1 MNQNQ
6 VKPWAGAFIG
16 NKFHIPFSAV
26 KTKNRNKASAVAGY
40 LFADDQRG
48 LSTPPENKETKRQ
61 KETKTM
67 IETWSTYYPS
77 ERRTQ
82 QQITFW
88 EPRQKFVSWWST
100 SLTCTRNSLFSVCFL
115 RTLCKLGITARAISD
130 MCIWQFFM
138 ILICL
143 SAGATIGNIWK
154 RWPEGKTQKKWGGFG
169 TNQIW
174 KSGFQRGARPT

>member
-67 IETWSTYYPS
+67 IETWSTDNLS

-100 SLTCTRNSLFSVCFL
+100 SLTCTRNSLFFCVFSAYTVQTRDNCPCYFRYVYL
-115 RTLCKLGITARAISD
+115 TIFYDFNSSLCRSY
-130 MCIWQFFM
+130 
-138 ILICL
+138 
-143 SAGATIGNIWK
+143 N
-154 RWPEGKTQKKWGGFG
+154 R
-169 TNQIW
+169 
-174 KSGFQRGARPT
+174 

>member
-1 MNQNQ
+1 MFLTEFFKVAKWWTKIKWNLERE
-6 VKPWAGAFIG
+6 PLSAISFT
-16 NKFHIPFSAV
+16 FLTAV

-67 IETWSTYYPS
+67 IETWSTDNLS

-100 SLTCTRNSLFSVCFL
+100 SLTCTRNSLFFCVFSAYTVQTRDNCPCYFRYVYL
-115 RTLCKLGITARAISD
+115 KIFYDFNSSLCRSY
-130 MCIWQFFM
+130 
-138 ILICL
+138 
-143 SAGATIGNIWK
+143 N
-154 RWPEGKTQKKWGGFG
+154 R
-169 TNQIW
+169 
-174 KSGFQRGARPT
+174 

>member
-1 MNQNQ
+1 MFLTEFFKVAKWWTKIKWNLERE
-6 VKPWAGAFIG
+6 PLSAISFT
-16 NKFHIPFSAV
+16 FLTAV

-67 IETWSTYYPS
+67 IETWSTDNLS

-100 SLTCTRNSLFSVCFL
+100 SLTCTRNSLFFCVFSAYTVQTRDNCPCYFRYVYL
-115 RTLCKLGITARAISD
+115 TIFYDFNSSLCRSY
-130 MCIWQFFM
+130 
-138 ILICL
+138 
-143 SAGATIGNIWK
+143 N
-154 RWPEGKTQKKWGGFG
+154 R
-169 TNQIW
+169 
-174 KSGFQRGARPT
+174 